1 MGERGRPLLPSPWPA
16 VVLTCERQKAVE
28 VTMKKILIGLL
39 VIVIF
44 VSGGAIYVTS
54 QAGSLVRDAVVTYG
68 PAAIGAPITVGE
80 VTVSVIDGRAGL
92 RNLVIGN
99 PEGFK
104 SDHALSLGEVRV
116 ALDIMSLFSNRIVID
131 EVTVVAP
138 EITYELARGGS
149 NIAVLQR
156 NAEQT
161 AAALGATDEPASDI
175 RLLIRELNITDGKVT
190 LAAAMLGGKGLT
202 VALPD
207 IHKENIGAGD
217 DGATPADAVKEIMAL
232 VSVAVTE
239 AVSSG
244 KAQELLSGIAGN
256 LGGSGGNVADTIKE
270 KAGET
275 IGKLKGLFKKRD

>member
-1 MGERGRPLLPSPWPA
+1 
-16 VVLTCERQKAVE
+16 
-28 VTMKKILIGLL
+28 MKKILIGLL

-44 VSGGAIYVTS
+44 VSGGVIYVTS
-54 QAGSLVRDAVVTYG
+54 QAGALVRDAVVTYG
-68 PAAIGAPITVGE
+68 PDAIGAPITVGE
-80 VTVSVIDGRAGL
+80 VTVSLVDGRAGL

-116 ALDIMSLFSNRIVID
+116 ALDVMSLFSDRIVID

-149 NIAVLQR
+149 NIAALQG
-156 NAEQT
+156 NAERT
-161 AAALGATDEPASDI
+161 AANLGATGEEPASETK
-175 RLLIRELNITDGKVT
+175 LLIRELNITDGKVT

-217 DGATPADAVKEIMAL
+217 DGATPADAVKEIMASL
-232 VSVAVTE
+232 SVAVTK

-244 KAQELLSGIAGN
+244 KARELLSGV
-256 LGGSGGNVADTIKE
+256 GGNVGETVKE
-270 KAGET
+270 KAGKTVE
-275 IGKLKGLFKKRD
+275 KLKGLFKKKD

>member
-1 MGERGRPLLPSPWPA
+1 
-16 VVLTCERQKAVE
+16 
-28 VTMKKILIGLL
+28 MKKILIGLL

-44 VSGGAIYVTS
+44 ISGGVIYVTS
-54 QAGSLVRDAVVTYG
+54 QAGALVRDAVVTYG
-68 PAAIGAPITVGE
+68 PDAIGAPITVGE
-80 VTVSVIDGRAGL
+80 VTLSLIDGRAGL

-104 SDHALSLGEVRV
+104 SDHALSLGEVRI
-116 ALDIMSLFSNRIVID
+116 ALDVMSLFADRIVID

-149 NIAVLQR
+149 NIAALQK
-156 NAEQT
+156 NAERT
-161 AAALGATDEPASDI
+161 AADLGATGEEPGSET

-207 IHKENIGAGD
+207 IHKQNIGAGD

-232 VSVAVTE
+232 VSVAVTK

-256 LGGSGGNVADTIKE
+256 LGGSGDNVADTVKE
-270 KAGET
+270 KAGEAVE
-275 IGKLKGLFKKRD
+275 KLKGLFKKKN